1 MKFTISSTI
10 PYKGLELAEPFSF
23 DGHLC
28 LITGKNGSGK
38 TRLLQSIENDHTK
51 ISIEGELL
59 ARHQISAIN
68 ITNENQSVLS
78 NNIDH
83 TVITRLTESIFQLIG
98 DAKNIDVIPEIHQV
112 NFTEDRID
120 RHATSFHTR
129 EIIKRALILFDK
141 EIQELEFDELE
152 FSILLNK
159 EIINGKIDTSLS
171 SLSLITLN
179 YYQALRKKKYIDFLI
194 HEGENIKKI
203 DDCTFYELLGH
214 EDPSIVFSTIISKLF
229 RGKFTVTTAN
239 KFKSHINYIPE
250 LLLNKNGEKID
261 HENLSSGEKVIFWLA
276 EKTFYINY
284 IKTKNIYKGNSIILM
299 DEPDSHLHPQMV
311 QDFYDCLQVLHEN
324 LNIAFIFNTH
334 SPTTVALSPIDNIFS
349 ITPAET
355 SNYSSIK
362 KINKDE
368 AISQLL
374 DGVSQISVNPENN
387 RQVYVENIN
396 DSFIYEKLFTQVR
409 NRSKIINPAINLS
422 FISAGPKLADT
433 ELAKHINSVFKDQ
446 TKTQLLIDKINGDSN
461 CQQVIGMVE
470 YLKSGGNRTVRG
482 LIDWDNTTRKHIN
495 EVIVCA
501 KDYAYSIENI
511 VYDPISIYAFHAS
524 NNYKKPSYFFKCN
537 EDYHWK
543 DCLHDEKILQMIVD
557 NITYKILGRE
567 NKRNHTIK
575 YMSGLSLFGDREYYI
590 PTEGKN
596 GHDFESVILKNYP
609 DINKLKTNNKERPLI
624 YHFTMTSTLGPLGP
638 SFITTVIEEAFAA
651 LQK

>member
-10 PYKGLELAEPFSF
+10 PYKGLDLAEPFSF

-38 TRLLQSIENDHTK
+38 TRLLQSIKNDHTK
-51 ISIEGELL
+51 ISVEGEFL
-59 ARHQISAIN
+59 AKHQISAIN
-68 ITNENQSVLS
+68 VTNENQSVLS

-83 TVITRLTESIFQLIG
+83 RIITKLAESIFQLIV
-98 DAKNIDVIPEIHQV
+98 DANSIDAIPEAHPV
-112 NFTEDRID
+112 YFTNDRIS
-120 RHATSFHTR
+120 RNAPSFNAR
-129 EIIKRALILFDK
+129 EIIKRALNLFDK
-141 EIQELEFDELE
+141 EIQELGFDELE

-159 EIINGKIDTSLS
+159 EIIDGKTDTSLS

-203 DDCTFYELLGH
+203 DDCTFYKLLGP
-214 EDPSIVFSTIISKLF
+214 EDPSIVFSRIISKMF
-229 RGKFTVTTAN
+229 RGKFTLTTAN
-239 KFKSHINYIPE
+239 KLKSHINYTPK
-250 LLLNKNGEKID
+250 LLLNKNGEPID

-276 EKTFYINY
+276 EKTFYMNY
-284 IKTKNIYKGNSIILM
+284 INTKNIHKGNSIILM

-311 QDFYDCLQVLHEN
+311 QDFYDCLQALHQT

-334 SPTTVALSPIDNIFS
+334 SPTTVALSPIDNIFN
-349 ITPAET
+349 ITPVET

-374 DGVSQISVNPENN
+374 DGVSQISVNPDNN

-396 DSFIYEKLFTQVR
+396 DSFIYEKLFTQIR

-422 FISAGPKLADT
+422 FISAGPKLADN
-433 ELAKHINSVFKDQ
+433 ELAKHINSVFNDQ
-446 TKTQLLIDKINGDSN
+446 TKTQSLIEKINGDAN

-482 LIDWDNTTRKHIN
+482 LIDWDNTTRKHIG

-524 NNYKKPSYFFKCN
+524 NSYKNPNHFFECD

-543 DCLHDEKILQMIVD
+543 DCLDDKRILQMIVD
-557 NITYKILGRE
+557 NITHKILGRE
-567 NKRNHTIK
+567 SKRDHIIK
-575 YMSGLSLFGDREYYI
+575 YMSGLSLIGDREYYI

-596 GHDFESVILKNYP
+596 GHDFEKVILKHYP
-609 DINKLKTNNKERPLI
+609 DINKLKTNNKGRPLI

-638 SFITTVIEEAFAA
+638 SFIATVIEEAFAA